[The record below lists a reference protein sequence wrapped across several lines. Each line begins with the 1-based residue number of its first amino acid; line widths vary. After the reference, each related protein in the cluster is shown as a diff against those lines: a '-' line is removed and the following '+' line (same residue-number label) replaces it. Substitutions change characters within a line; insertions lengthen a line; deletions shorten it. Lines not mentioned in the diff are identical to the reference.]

1 VPIVRGRSLGEE
13 LAHRPF
19 ALALSS
25 GFFGFYA
32 HAGLA
37 EALEEAGLAPARLSG
52 SSAGALVAGL
62 WAAGLTAAQLR
73 AELVA
78 LERADFWDPGPGL
91 GLLRGELFRRRLEQI
106 LPARMFAACRVP
118 LSVSAFDIGA
128 RRTVVLEAGDLA
140 SALVASCAFPGLLQ
154 PVRRDGRLLSDGG
167 IADRPG
173 LAGLRGQ
180 PDGEATLY
188 HCLASRS
195 PWRRR
200 RSPVFEA
207 PTRRDTI
214 TLRILDLPR
223 VHPFRLDAGRAA
235 LAAAREATRRAL
247 AAPFAPVLDIASGAP
262 AASHRSPGAVTR
274 RGF

>member
-1 VPIVRGRSLGEE
+1 MRGRTLGEE
-13 LAHRPF
+13 LADRPF

-32 HAGLA
+32 HAGVA
-37 EALEEAGLAPARLSG
+37 EALEQVGLAPARLSG

-62 WAAGLTAAQLR
+62 WAAGLSAEHLT

-91 GLLRGELFRRRLEQI
+91 GLLRGELFRRPKGTPAGTKRRRLERL
-106 LPARMFAACRVP
+106 LPAATFAACRVP
-118 LSVSAFDIGA
+118 LSVSAFDIRA

-140 SALVASCAFPGLLQ
+140 SALVASCAFPGLVQ
-154 PVRRDGRLLSDGG
+154 PVRRGGRLLSDGG

-200 RSPVFEA
+200 TSPVFAA
-207 PTRRDTI
+207 PVRRDTI
-214 TLRILDLPR
+214 TLRILGLPR
-223 VHPFRLDAGRAA
+223 VHPFRLDVGRTA
-235 LAAAREATRRAL
+235 LAAAREAARRAL
-247 AAPFAPVLDIASGAP
+247 AAPCAPLLDV
-262 AASHRSPGAVTR
+262 AADRA
-274 RGF
+274 